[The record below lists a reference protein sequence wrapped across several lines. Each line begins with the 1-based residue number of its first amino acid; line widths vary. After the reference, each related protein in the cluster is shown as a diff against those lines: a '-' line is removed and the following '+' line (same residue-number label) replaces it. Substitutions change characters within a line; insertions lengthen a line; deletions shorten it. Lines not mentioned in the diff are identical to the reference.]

1 MQELYEC
8 GDMFCGAG
16 GYTTG
21 SVMALDD
28 LKVPYEYWAVNH
40 WDKAV
45 QTMKLNHPRVHT
57 FEQDLTVVIPS
68 EVIPGRH
75 LDHLH
80 ASPSCTHHSR
90 ACGGRPRSKQL
101 RAQPNIVLD
110 WLDDIDIS
118 RLSVENVPEFMDWGP
133 LDDEGKPIKSQ
144 KGALFDVWVKSL
156 EARNFEVEWRVVNCA
171 DFGDATTRKRFFLKA
186 VRKGRGKI
194 VWPEPEFSK
203 DGVMLPRWRGVCE
216 CIDFADT
223 GRSIFNRARPLAAAP
238 MDRIAV
244 GAQKYWGV
252 DIRPFIVRM
261 NRNCYAESID
271 DPCSAI
277 TTSGAHH
284 MLCTPVVVDHFRNGV
299 AQDGS
304 APLGTQT
311 THDRYSLVTPLV
323 MSNNTNNVPKAVDEP
338 CPALTTGNRNFLC
351 TPLVL
356 GQHGGA
362 ACRPVSEPCPTVAC
376 GGFIREVYPAL
387 ADGRI
392 VDIHIR
398 MLRPDELARVHS
410 FPDDYVITGNRTEKV
425 KQIGN
430 SVPCYTARAMMLA
443 DLKAEGLAA

>member
-1 MQELYEC
+1 
-8 GDMFCGAG
+8 MFCGAG

-28 LKVPYEYWAVNH
+28 LRVPYEYWAVNH
-40 WDKAV
+40 WDRAV

-110 WLDDIDIS
+110 WQDDIDIS
-118 RLSVENVPEFMDWGP
+118 RLSIENVPEFMDWGP
-133 LDDEGKPIKSQ
+133 LDDEGMPVKSQ
-144 KGALFDVWVKSL
+144 KGTLFKIWVKSL

-203 DGVMLPRWRGVCE
+203 DGVLLPRWRGVCE
-216 CIDFADT
+216 CLDFSDT
-223 GRSIFNRARPLAAAP
+223 GKSIFNRARPLAAAT
-238 MDRIAV
+238 MERIAV

-284 MLCTPVVVDHFRNGV
+284 MLCIPIVMDHYRNGGT
-299 AQDGS
+299 QDGS
-304 APLGTQT
+304 LPLGTQT

-323 MSNNTNNVPKAVDEP
+323 
-338 CPALTTGNRNFLC
+338 
-351 TPLVL
+351 L

-362 ACRPVSEPCPTVAC
+362 TCRPVSEPCPTVSC
-376 GGFIREVYPAL
+376 DGFIREVYPQL

-392 VDIHIR
+392 VDIRIR
-398 MLRPDELARVHS
+398 MLRPDELARAHS

-430 SVPCYTARAMMLA
+430 SVPCRTARAMMLA
-443 DLKAEGLAA
+443 DLKADGLAA

>member
-1 MQELYEC
+1 
-8 GDMFCGAG
+8 MFCGAG

-40 WDKAV
+40 WNRAV
-45 QTMKLNHPRVHT
+45 QTMKLNHPAVHT

-110 WLDDIDIS
+110 WLDDIDVS

-133 LDDEGKPIKSQ
+133 LDDEGKPVKSQ
-144 KGALFDVWVKSL
+144 KGTLFDIWVKSL

-203 DGVMLPRWRGVCE
+203 DGVLLPRWRGVGE
-216 CIDFADT
+216 CLDFADT
-223 GRSIFNRARPLAAAP
+223 GRSIFNRSRPLAAAT
-238 MDRIAV
+238 MERIAV

-284 MLCTPVVVDHFRNGV
+284 MLCTPIVVDHCNNGGV
-299 AQDGS
+299 QDGS
-304 APLGTQT
+304 LPIGTQL
-311 THDRYSLVTPLV
+311 THDRYSLV
-323 MSNNTNNVPKAVDEP
+323 
-338 CPALTTGNRNFLC
+338 

-376 GGFIREVYPAL
+376 DGFIRSVYPKL

-392 VDIHIR
+392 VDIRIR

-410 FPDDYVITGNRTEKV
+410 FPVTYVITGNRTEKV

-430 SVPCYTARAMMLA
+430 SVPCRTARAMMLA

>member
-1 MQELYEC
+1 
-8 GDMFCGAG
+8 MFCGAG

-28 LKVPYEYWAVNH
+28 LRVPYEYWAVNH
-40 WDKAV
+40 WDRAV
-45 QTMKLNHPRVHT
+45 QTMRLNHPAVHT

-110 WLDDIDIS
+110 WLDDIDVS
-118 RLSVENVPEFMDWGP
+118 RLSVENVPEFMNWGP
-133 LDDEGKPIKSQ
+133 LDDEGKPVKSQ
-144 KGALFDVWVKSL
+144 KRTLFDIWIKSL
-156 EARNFEVEWRVVNCA
+156 EARNFEVEYRVVNCA

-194 VWPEPEFSK
+194 VWPEPEFSR
-203 DGVMLPRWRGVCE
+203 DGILLPRWRGVGE
-216 CIDFADT
+216 CLDFSDT
-223 GRSIFNRARPLAAAP
+223 GRSIFNRARPLAAAT
-238 MDRIAV
+238 MERIAV
-244 GAQKYWGV
+244 GAKKYWGV
-252 DIRPFIVRM
+252 DIRPFIARM

-271 DPCSAI
+271 DPCFTI

-284 MLCTPVVVDHFRNGV
+284 MLCTPIVVSHFRNGGV
-299 AQDGS
+299 QDGS
-304 APLGTQT
+304 MPLGTQT
-311 THDRYSLVTPLV
+311 TRDKYSLVTPLI
-323 MSNNTNNVPKAVDEP
+323 M
-338 CPALTTGNRNFLC
+338 
-351 TPLVL
+351 
-356 GQHGGA
+356 GQQGGA
-362 ACRPVSEPCPTVAC
+362 TCRPVSEPCPTVAC
-376 GGFIREVYPAL
+376 GGFIRSIYPEL

-392 VDIHIR
+392 IDIRIR

-410 FPDDYVITGNRTEKV
+410 FPDNYVITGNRTEKV

-430 SVPCYTARAMMLA
+430 SVPCLTARAMMLA

>member
-1 MQELYEC
+1 
-8 GDMFCGAG
+8 MFCGAG

-28 LKVPYEYWAVNH
+28 LRVPYEYWAVNH

-110 WLDDIDIS
+110 WLDDIDVS

-144 KGALFDVWVKSL
+144 KGTLFDVWVKSL

-203 DGVMLPRWRGVCE
+203 DGVLLPRWRGVGE
-216 CIDFADT
+216 CLDFSDT
-223 GRSIFNRARPLAAAP
+223 GRSIFNRTRPLADAT
-238 MDRIAV
+238 MERIAV

-284 MLCTPVVVDHFRNGV
+284 MLCTPIVVDHYNNGGV
-299 AQDGS
+299 QDGS
-304 APLGTQT
+304 LPIGTQT
-311 THDRYSLVTPLV
+311 THDRYSLV
-323 MSNNTNNVPKAVDEP
+323 
-338 CPALTTGNRNFLC
+338 

-376 GGFIREVYPAL
+376 GGFIREVYPKL

-430 SVPCYTARAMMLA
+430 SVPCRTARAMMLA
-443 DLKAEGLAA
+443 DLKAEGLAT